1 MRTHVSEIDIAKLT
15 KVAANL
21 TGRAEGVADILMPY
35 LSKLK
40 PQLVVSVGECDYEIL
55 IGKER
60 GELIAELNRWLFT
73 TKLPLAAE
81 IVAEKYDIKRV
92 WIIYGEWD
100 TLLVFI

>member
-1 MRTHVSEIDIAKLT
+1 MKVHVTEIDITKLT

-21 TGRAEGVADILMPY
+21 TGRAEGAADILMPY

-40 PQLVVSVGECDYEIL
+40 PQLVVSIGECDYEIVY
-55 IGKER
+55 GKER
-60 GELIAELNRWLFT
+60 GEIIEELNRWLWK
-73 TKLPLAAE
+73 TKIDWAAE
-81 IVAEKYDIKRV
+81 IVAEKYGIKRV

>member
-1 MRTHVSEIDIAKLT
+1 MKVHVTEIDITKLT

-21 TGRAEGVADILMPY
+21 TGRAEGAADILMPY

-40 PQLVVSVGECDYEIL
+40 PQLVVSIGECDYEIVY
-55 IGKER
+55 GKER

-81 IVAEKYDIKRV
+81 IVAEKYGIRRV
-92 WIIYGEWD
+92 WIVYGAWD
-100 TLLVFI
+100 TLIVFI